1 MPLAD
6 AILDGIG
13 FTIGGKV
20 VEHLHKKMSKNKRK
34 NSGTATS
41 GFIGVRVN
49 GSKVQ
54 LKLPNKNPETLAAA
68 KKVASKLGY
77 KINPAKERSLQAL
90 YQFGDTY
97 GKHASVGYDGDGKYW
112 VTLTDWK
119 TRKGGGYNDLPL
131 KVALSKARKFVKK

>member
-20 VEHLHKKMSKNKRK
+20 VEHLHKKMTKGKRK
-34 NSGTATS
+34 NSGIAES

-54 LKLPNKNPETLAAA
+54 LKLPNKNPGTLAAA

-77 KINPAKERSLQAL
+77 RINPKSYKLMIVPNNLPNL
-90 YQFGDTY
+90 Y
-97 GKHASVGYDGDGKYW
+97 AN
-112 VTLTDWK
+112 TLTDAIK
-119 TRKGGGYNDLPL
+119 KAKNAYKRGATLVEIVAVTTGKGYFIDEKG
-131 KVALSKARKFVKK
+131 KFII